1 MDFVALFADVA
12 LDTIGILQNGT
23 EGWSGEA
30 GDDGFGG
37 GLGMGMGMGDNPT
50 WDGMGNGTIVSPID
64 AGDVGLPDEGN
75 YVLVCMTMMHTTE

>member
-23 EGWSGEA
+23 EGWTGDG

-37 GLGMGMGMGDNPT
+37 GLGMGMGDNGTT
-50 WDGMGNGTIVSPID
+50 WDGMGNGTIISPID
-64 AGDVGLPDEGN
+64 AGDVGVPDEGS
-75 YVLVCMTMMHTTE
+75 YVLVRVCS